1 MKMVELLGTSH
12 RFQYGAPDCSE
23 EEEAAFI
30 SLLKELA
37 SRSKVAALAE
47 EACEELMVRQPRLES
62 TCATAARELKIAD
75 LYCEPSQSVRGKLGV
90 RGHQAIEQDAWLL
103 HWPQEQKLAEHAK
116 EFAVRENYWSVQLLM
131 ADTWPVLFVC
141 GAEHIRSF
149 STMLK
154 SHGVVSKVVCN
165 DWTPNE

>member
-12 RFQYGAPDCSE
+12 RFQYGAPDCSA

-47 EACEELMVRQPRLES
+47 EMCEEIMVRQPRLES
-62 TCATAARELKIAD
+62 TCATAARDLKIAH
-75 LYCEPSQSVRGKLGV
+75 LYCEPSQSVREQLGV
-90 RGHQAIEQDAWLL
+90 RGHNAIEQDAWFYR
-103 HWPQEQKLAEHAK
+103 WPPEQKLAERAK
-116 EFAVRENYWSVQLLM
+116 EFAIRENYWSVQLVR

-141 GAEHIRSF
+141 GAEHIQSF

-154 SHGVVSKVVCN
+154 FHEVESRVVCN
-165 DWTPNE
+165 DWTPN